1 MAAAELATAEG
12 EGAAKVTEEVG
23 EVPVG
28 AAAAPPP
35 EETTEIP
42 AGTE

>member
-1 MAAAELATAEG
+1 MAAAELATAEV
-12 EGAAKVTEEVG
+12 EVAAKVTEEVG
-23 EVPVG
+23 EVAVE